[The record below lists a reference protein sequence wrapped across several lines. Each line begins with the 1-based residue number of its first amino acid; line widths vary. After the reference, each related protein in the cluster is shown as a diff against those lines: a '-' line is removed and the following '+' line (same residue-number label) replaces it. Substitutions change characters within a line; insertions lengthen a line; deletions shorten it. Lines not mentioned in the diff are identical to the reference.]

1 MIGKLTLGKQIKIM
15 RTVRGLN
22 QGELAEKIGKAQV
35 TLSYIENDHVAPT
48 PETMKTIKAILCW
61 PSDDQAEIAFS
72 ILAHDGSES

>member
-48 PETMKTIKAILCW
+48 PETMQTIKAVLCW
-61 PSDDQAEIAFS
+61 PSDAEVAFS
-72 ILAHDGSES
+72 ILASDGNES